1 MLVMLCSPP
10 PSSMLDRGKQT
21 AKFFNVTKGTAHP
34 TITSPHCT
42 ALSLRRSDVSQKR
55 CSSTVTAAA
64 PYVRCAVGVKNAYSL
79 KSAQQYAAET
89 KTAPVVNKVYFK
101 GDILSEVVDLYPL
114 RKSFTPEQRDQERTD
129 RACFLHFL
137 TGLLRWDPA
146 TRWTPYQTS
155 HHPFLK
161 KEPLSSF
168 DEAAFEALRGMDGL
182 GGGKE
187 VVGAGGGVGVG
198 RVKGAKSPDVVGMV
212 AVQAASSVGVGGGMR
227 PIVPLG
233 PSVGSAA
240 AAAAAAAAAV
250 ATAESSAASAAW
262 SQRARAQSW
271 SQSGTAPLIS
281 PEQQRQYMQQQQ
293 QAQQQYGVAYH
304 PQTQYRPPVEPLGAP
319 PAAVPSAL
327 SSTSSSS
334 TASAASARR
343 HKNLQASPPQF
354 PAQPVQA
361 ASALSSPVLSP
372 THGPVTPQQTME
384 YTSRSQQF
392 AYSSGHEAALPPPP
406 LSTGTTSAFPP
417 PSPFSPLGS
426 PHQRVTRPRQPSL
439 PSSPARRPS
448 YPTSTFSTSTYSTRP
463 TNVHA
468 LGSPSHG
475 GMVGMGGSGM
485 VGGAVA
491 GGGGSAGKRRDVMD
505 EFDLAGPEMLPPAA
519 VNSEEMRALADEMD
533 QSHSMMMHSTGSGL
547 DEAGVDISRDASAEV
562 DATSFADWDPFF
574 HEHSDHSAY
583 SSAQSSPRHMAA
595 SGHSTPQ
602 RRQSQLRTGTLHQQ
616 PPFSRHYSHEGAP
629 GAQWPASPSGQAGVA
644 STRQRAGT
652 GPSAG
657 APPPSGAS
665 RLPPPLAGRRPS
677 QTYLPPNAVGAA
689 PAVPAGASGMGASVY
704 TPYSPL
710 SRSVPEHQSMLD
722 FRDNVQQNAQTWT
735 QQAQLYAQ
743 QREQQQAYQHHQ
755 QQQQQQQYGQQQQ
768 QQHYGVQPTATARGS
783 YGQLESPATSPQP
796 GSSPQE
802 YTALQGPWYQQSPPT
817 HSMVPSMPPTTS
829 SAAAAAQRHYSL
841 RRGSLPA
848 NAGSSRIIPIPGG
861 PMHGAGHSHLPYQ
874 PPQLQLY
881 DADEPLHLISPGTS
895 IPAPSAPM
903 LIGSPTSSSSPSNRP
918 FYGHPSTHA
927 SSRNPVHQSALLQY
941 SPAGSYTTPSYLA
954 SHILQQQQNPQ
965 TPQQYGFVPPQQ
977 QPSPLQLYPQAA
989 AAASLVGG
997 NSQSASLSSSP
1008 SHYYMQQQQ
1017 QQQQQHQQQQQGR
1030 RSDR

>member
-1 MLVMLCSPP
+1 M
-10 PSSMLDRGKQT
+10 
-21 AKFFNVTKGTAHP
+21 
-34 TITSPHCT
+34 
-42 ALSLRRSDVSQKR
+42 
-55 CSSTVTAAA
+55 
-64 PYVRCAVGVKNAYSL
+64 
-79 KSAQQYAAET
+79 
-89 KTAPVVNKVYFK
+89 
-101 GDILSEVVDLYPL
+101 VDLYPM
-114 RKSFTPEQRDQERTD
+114 RKSFSAEQRDQERTD

-137 TGLLRWDPA
+137 SGLLRWDPA

-161 KEPLSSF
+161 KEPLSTF
-168 DEAAFEALRGMDGL
+168 DEMAFEALRGHDGSSSKAGL
-182 GGGKE
+182 DVGGR
-187 VVGAGGGVGVG
+187 A
-198 RVKGAKSPDVVGMV
+198 KGTKSPEV
-212 AVQAASSVGVGGGMR
+212 AAPSTAAASVR
-227 PIVPLG
+227 PVVPLG
-233 PSVGSAA
+233 PAVPTAA
-240 AAAAAAAAAV
+240 AAAAT
-250 ATAESSAASAAW
+250 TAEPSAASAAW
-262 SQRARAQSW
+262 SQRGRAQSW
-271 SQSGTAPLIS
+271 SQSGTAPLIT
-281 PEQQRQYMQQQQ
+281 PEQQRQYLQQQQ
-293 QAQQQYGVAYH
+293 QYSVAYH
-304 PQTQYRPPVEPLGAP
+304 PQTQYRPPVEPLGGVA
-319 PAAVPSAL
+319 AAVPPNP

-384 YTSRSQQF
+384 YASRSQQF

-406 LSTGTTSAFPP
+406 LSTNAMSAGSAFPP

-468 LGSPSHG
+468 LGSPSHA
-475 GMVGMGGSGM
+475 GMGMASMSAAVSG
-485 VGGAVA
+485 
-491 GGGGSAGKRRDVMD
+491 GKRRDVMD
-505 EFDLAGPEMLPPAA
+505 EFDLAGPDMLPPAA
-519 VNSEEMRALADEMD
+519 VNSDEMRVLTDEIE
-533 QSHSMMMHSTGSGL
+533 QSHSSMLHAAGSAVDDSG
-547 DEAGVDISRDASAEV
+547 GDISRGTSAEV

-574 HEHSDHSAY
+574 HEHSDHSTY
-583 SSAQSSPRHMAA
+583 SSAQSSPRHMAV
-595 SGHSTPQ
+595 SGLGSTTPQ
-602 RRQSQLRTGTLHQQ
+602 RRQSQLRSAALHQQ
-616 PPFSRHYSHEGAP
+616 PPFSRHHSHEG
-629 GAQWPASPSGQAGVA
+629 GAWPASPSGPAGMSNA
-644 STRQRAGT
+644 RQRAGP
-652 GPSAG
+652 GPTAG
-657 APPPSGAS
+657 TPVQGGAG
-665 RLPPPLAGRRPS
+665 RLPPPLSGRRPS
-677 QTYLPPNAVGAA
+677 QTYLPPSAAAPPTVASVSSGLGAA
-689 PAVPAGASGMGASVY
+689 AY

-722 FRDNVQQNAQTWT
+722 FRDTVQPNAPTWT

-743 QREQQQAYQHHQ
+743 QREQQHAYQHHQ
-755 QQQQQQQYGQQQQ
+755 QQQQQQQYGQP
-768 QQHYGVQPTATARGS
+768 QQHHGVPPAAAARGS
-783 YGQLESPATSPQP
+783 FGQLDSPTTSPQP

-802 YTALQGPWYQQSPPT
+802 YNQLPGPWYQQSPPT
-817 HSMVPSMPPTTS
+817 HSMVPPMPVTT

-861 PMHGAGHSHLPYQ
+861 QLHAAGHSHLPYQ

-881 DADEPLHLISPGTS
+881 DSDEPLHLISPGTS

-903 LIGSPTSSSSPSNRP
+903 LIGSPTNNSPSSRP

-954 SHILQQQQNPQ
+954 SHILQQQQPPH

-1017 QQQQQHQQQQQGR
+1017 QQQGR
-1030 RSDR
+1030 RSDRG